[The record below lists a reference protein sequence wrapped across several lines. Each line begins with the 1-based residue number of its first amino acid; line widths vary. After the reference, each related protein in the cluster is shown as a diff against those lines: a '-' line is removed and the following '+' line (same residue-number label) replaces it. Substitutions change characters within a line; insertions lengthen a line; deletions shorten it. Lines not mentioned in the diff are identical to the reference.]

1 MKRIFKLKPFVIV
14 PAFAF
19 LTACGSSDSNDDK
32 DTSSGNTIPTI
43 TSEAVT
49 TATEDEN
56 YSYTVLVQ
64 DDDSELSFA
73 LDTAP
78 TGMTISQTGKIEW
91 LPTEGVLTSGEVIVS
106 VSDNHNDKVTQTF
119 EITVTPVNDAPMVA
133 DIEDQI
139 IKNGELFNYQLNV
152 TDPDDTIEGGISFTL
167 LSGPEG
173 MAVSDTG
180 LLSYQANNTE
190 TTAYN
195 VNIKINDGGEDNASA
210 ATASFNLDAQ
220 YFVDVTARIKDYY
233 TEDAISNATASITN
247 GNGILATGTT
257 DGNGEVSFSVQDIT
271 ITNHMVIT
279 SDANGYAEMAAL
291 LNETRLSLPTD
302 ILLQP
307 IHAQVTFDP
316 TIASNL
322 QVEDAVLVELP
333 ANSLVRAD
341 NSLVTGPVSAE
352 LTIINP
358 AVDVYLMPGE
368 MLTTDEN
375 GEIKPIESFGAI
387 TVTFEDENGETLN
400 LAENSQAIIN
410 IPAVGELASTVPLYY
425 YNEQTGLWVKE
436 GEAQLVNSAEGNFYT
451 GSVSHFTTWN
461 ADRIYETVFIHGCLE
476 DNNQNRIAGALV
488 NSQGRDYIGSSS
500 AVTDINGDFSIPVKM
515 DSTVL
520 ISSTSGGL
528 SRTFSVE
535 TNLTDLTLDECIVL
549 DEVFT
554 KIKLNWGATPSDLDS
569 HLWGPTATE
578 GEQFHIYFGSDT
590 ATVNDIIM
598 FLDVDD
604 ITSYGPEVIS
614 IPEFPLPGT
623 YTYKVHNYSNTP
635 EIDSTTA
642 KVELVINNQR
652 RVFTPP
658 SSGVE
663 DLWHVF
669 DLVVS
674 ETGAVEIVEVNKF
687 EDDLILYTSA
697 QNRQF
702 STQRKAQPYE
712 QMFKK
717 LVSGKYYAK

>member
-1 MKRIFKLKPFVIV
+1 MKRMCKFKPFVIV

-32 DTSSGNTIPTI
+32 DTLSGNTMPTI
-43 TSEAVT
+43 TSEAVI

-78 TGMTISQTGKIEW
+78 TGMTISQAGKIEW
-91 LPTEGVLTSGEVIVS
+91 LPTEGVLTSGEVVVS
-106 VSDNHNDKVTQTF
+106 VSDNNNEKVTQSF
-119 EITVTPVNDAPMVA
+119 EITVTPVNDAPIVA

-152 TDPDDTIEGGISFTL
+152 TDPDDTIEDGISFTL

-173 MAVSDTG
+173 MTVSDSG

-190 TTAYN
+190 TTSSE

-210 ATASFNLDAQ
+210 VTASFNLDAQ
-220 YFVDVTARIKDYY
+220 YFVDVTARVKDYY
-233 TEDAISNATASITN
+233 TEDAIVNATASITN
-247 GNGILATGTT
+247 GDEVLTTGTT
-257 DGNGEVSFSVQDIT
+257 DENGEVSFSVQDIA

-279 SDANGYAEMAAL
+279 SDAKGYAEMAAL

-316 TIASNL
+316 SIANNL
-322 QVEDAVLVELP
+322 QVEGAVLVELP
-333 ANSLVRAD
+333 ANSLVKAD

-358 AVDVYLMPGE
+358 AVDVSLMPAE
-368 MLTTDEN
+368 MLTKDED

-387 TVTFEDENGETLN
+387 TVTFEDENGEALN

-425 YNEQTGLWVKE
+425 YNDQSGLWVKE
-436 GEAQLVNSAEGNFYT
+436 GEAQLVNSVEGNFYT
-451 GSVSHFTTWN
+451 GTVSHFTTWN
-461 ADRIYETVFIHGCLE
+461 ADRIYETVFIHGCLV
-476 DNNQNRIAGALV
+476 DNNQNRIEGALV
-488 NSQGRDYIGSSS
+488 NAQGRDYIGSSS
-500 AVTDINGDFSIPVKM
+500 AVTDVSGDFSIPVKM

-535 TNLTDLTLDECIVL
+535 TNSTDLTLDECIVL

-554 KIKLNWGATPSDLDS
+554 KIKLNWGATPADLDS
-569 HLWGPTATE
+569 HLWGPTAIE

-590 ATVNDIIM
+590 ATVNDIVM

-635 EIDSTTA
+635 EIDSGTA

-658 SSGVE
+658 RGGVQ
-663 DLWHVF
+663 DLWYVF

-674 ETGAVEIVEVNKF
+674 ETGRVEIVEVNKF
-687 EDDLILYTSA
+687 EDDYVMYTPVQSS
-697 QNRQF
+697 QLLNR
-702 STQRKAQPYE
+702 KKDQPYE
-712 QMFKK
+712 QKFKK
-717 LVSGKYYAK
+717 LVSGKYYAN